1 MLNKFKNAL
10 IAFIKRSPF
19 LYNLAKK
26 VNRKLSRNQ
35 TAYKMNTSYTFY
47 GYIIKSEEDISAVRE
62 HYNTVKRYDTHML
75 CMMKNPE
82 YNLSMHRLIRE
93 NPDICF
99 MSFDYFK
106 RYHLKFSNYRIIWLN
121 YTDEYSEILNYIS

>member
-1 MLNKFKNAL
+1 MLNKIKNSI
-10 IAFIKRSPF
+10 IAFIKKNPF

-26 VNRKLSRNQ
+26 VNRKLSNNQ
-35 TAYKMNTSYTFY
+35 TAYKRNPSYLYY
-47 GYIIKSEEDISAVRE
+47 GYIIKSEEELSAVTE
-62 HYNTVKRYDTHML
+62 HYNSVKRYDTHMI
-75 CMMKNPE
+75 CITYNPE
-82 YNLSMHRLIRE
+82 CNLAIHRLIRE